1 MASTWTDGVHGRR
14 PNSIQCGLPEKADG
28 LCCRLCGCEDGAL
41 IMLLSFA
48 IDIQGNCWRGC
59 ILFVLVCFDCEAKI
73 PRQIQIMDEGGDGF
87 SSAREPEKPGTMRN
101 EISRSRH
108 CRIVCAG
115 SAIHPAALNPWLA
128 EEEEGAGAGV
138 PGREGVAKGA
148 GKAW

>member
-14 PNSIQCGLPEKADG
+14 PNSIQCGLPERGRRAF
-28 LCCRLCGCEDGAL
+28 
-41 IMLLSFA
+41 MLLSFA

-59 ILFVLVCFDCEAKI
+59 ILFVLVCFDYCEAKT
-73 PRQIQIMDEGGDGF
+73 PRQLQIMGDEGGDGF
-87 SSAREPEKPGTMRN
+87 PSARGPEKPGTMRN
-101 EISRSRH
+101 EMSRSRH
-108 CRIVCAG
+108 CRFVCAG
-115 SAIHPAALNPWLA
+115 SAIQPAALNPWSA